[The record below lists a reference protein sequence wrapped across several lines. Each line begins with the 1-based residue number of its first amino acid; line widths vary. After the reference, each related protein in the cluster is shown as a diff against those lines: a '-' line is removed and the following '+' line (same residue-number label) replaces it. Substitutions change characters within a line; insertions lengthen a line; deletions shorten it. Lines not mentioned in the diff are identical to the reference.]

1 MTATVEQASIDQLLD
16 AFLEHAGFEGWS
28 RQALAEA
35 SRELGLSE
43 AQTELLCPGGPS
55 ALYRHFVARIDEA
68 MGAGL
73 AARDLEGLRVH
84 EKVALAVS
92 LRLEA
97 MLPHREAVRRGL
109 TFLSLPQNAGLAL
122 KILYDSVDEIW
133 RAIGDRSTDYNFY
146 SKRLLLA
153 GVYSATLL
161 YWLDDRS
168 DGQQDT
174 KAFLERRINEVLKV
188 GGRFG
193 KAMSRILNA
202 PDSLLARRG
211 APIRPR
217 RF

>member
-1 MTATVEQASIDQLLD
+1 MIQREEARNRLLD
-16 AFLEHAGFEGWS
+16 CFLEHAAFEGWS
-28 RQALAEA
+28 GQALRAA
-35 SRELGLSE
+35 AGDLGLSPAE
-43 AQTELLCPGGPS
+43 AELLCPGGPP
-55 ALYRHFVARIDEA
+55 ALYEDFVSRIDRLMNE
-68 MGAGL
+68 GL
-73 AARDLEGLRVH
+73 AARDISALRVH
-84 EKVALAVS
+84 EKVALAVC

-97 MLPHREAVRRGL
+97 MLPYREAVRRGL
-109 TFLSLPQNAGLAL
+109 TFLALPRNAGLGL
-122 KILYDSVDEIW
+122 KILYHSVDEIW

-153 GVYSATLL
+153 GVYSSTLL

-168 DGQQDT
+168 DRQEAT

-202 PDSLLARRG
+202 PDSFLANRG

>member
-1 MTATVEQASIDQLLD
+1 
-16 AFLEHAGFEGWS
+16 
-28 RQALAEA
+28 
-35 SRELGLSE
+35 
-43 AQTELLCPGGPS
+43 
-55 ALYRHFVARIDEA
+55 
-68 MGAGL
+68 
-73 AARDLEGLRVH
+73 
-84 EKVALAVS
+84 
-92 LRLEA
+92 